1 MIRIV
6 LADDAN
12 LVRGAIAALLDLEP
26 DLEVV
31 GQTGRGD
38 EAAALV
44 AELRPDVAVLDIDMP
59 GATGLEVA
67 ELLSRT
73 FPECALVVLT
83 SFGRPGYLRR
93 AVGAGVRGFLHK
105 DAPVGELA
113 EAVRAVRAGAQR
125 IDPELATA
133 AMAAGLSPLT
143 NRETEVLRALSQ
155 GGSVSGIARD
165 LGIAEGTVRNHV
177 SAAMAKTN
185 TENRIGAVHTAQK
198 MGWL

>member
-6 LADDAN
+6 LAEDAH

-38 EAAALV
+38 EAV
-44 AELRPDVAVLDIDMP
+44 GIVTEQRPDVAVLDIDMP

-67 ELLSRT
+67 ELLSESV
-73 FPECALVVLT
+73 PECALVVLT

-93 AVGAGVRGFLHK
+93 AIGAGVRGFLHK

-113 EAVRAVRAGAQR
+113 EAVRAVHAGDRR

-133 AMAAGLSPLT
+133 AMTAGVSPLT
-143 NRETEVLRALSQ
+143 GRETEILRILAR
-155 GGSVSGIARD
+155 GDSVAEAAGKLD
-165 LGIAEGTVRNHV
+165 IAEGTVRNHM
-177 SAAMAKTN
+177 SAAMAKTA
-185 TENRIGAVHTAQK
+185 TENRIGAVRAAQE